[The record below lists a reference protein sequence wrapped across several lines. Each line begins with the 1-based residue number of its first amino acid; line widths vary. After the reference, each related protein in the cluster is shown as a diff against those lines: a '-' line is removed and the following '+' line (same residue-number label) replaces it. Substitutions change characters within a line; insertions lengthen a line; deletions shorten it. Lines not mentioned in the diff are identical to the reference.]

1 MVKRPRQDVMD
12 HRESDELQLLVQQ
25 LAETQN
31 ALAYANQ
38 QIGCM
43 KVQMQDKCISKVVAG
58 GDVVKSLTR
67 QEFHQGSETQGYSSI
82 QKAFTAHGLKE
93 LQNTVA
99 KLGEAVQ
106 TLTRAQSEKELR
118 FDSLAKGLVQTK
130 HDLTLKIEGESRKFS
145 KSVLNLETANKALQT
160 DLEQCK
166 SDVTSLKE
174 ENADLKLKLIN
185 ARSNLTNANEN
196 IEGLQT
202 ELTRSKCDLS
212 TTKQQ
217 IEGLTHQLSDAIS
230 NQKNADANIEGLQ
243 RELAKSKCGM
253 KATQKEIEGLRTE
266 LSEAKSGLANFHIE
280 IEGMRSK
287 LADCEDQ
294 ISKVSQA
301 AFPLGLPKQLSDAM
315 SNQKNADAN
324 IEGLR
329 TELSE
334 AKSGLE
340 NSNMEID
347 GIKSKLVDYENR
359 TSKDPQIAQCLK
371 ACIPSVK
378 WNENGNV
385 QKIEIQGKWH
395 NLGELLHS
403 PATETNLVQMKAAMR
418 MCKTWPKTLDF
429 RRTGLNA
436 SLAKDVADIMNE
448 HPTGFERLCFWD
460 EPGLKNDGL
469 KAIVDNL
476 DARALQNVKT
486 IRLYC
491 GLSGQKGG
499 QIIHTFLEKCGNSL
513 DCLQIGAELGQDG
526 WAAAFSPFENANKKI
541 AIDTLWLQD
550 EFKKEEVW
558 KMLKNCQVANFLN

>member
-315 SNQKNADAN
+315 SNQKNADTN
-324 IEGLR
+324 IEGLKM
-329 TELSE
+329 ELSE
-334 AKSGLE
+334 AKSGLA
-340 NSNMEID
+340 NSHNEID
-347 GIKSKLVDYENR
+347 DS
-359 TSKDPQIAQCLK
+359 QCLK
-371 ACIPSVK
+371 ALIPSVK
-378 WNENGNV
+378 WDKNGNV
-385 QKIEIQGKWH
+385 EKILINEKWH
-395 NLGELLHS
+395 NLGELRDS
-403 PATETNLVQMKAAMR
+403 AVTKTNLGQMKAAMQLS
-418 MCKTWPKTLDF
+418 KTWPKTLMF
-429 RRTGLNA
+429 AQTGLNA
-436 SLAKDVADIMNE
+436 SLAKDVAEIMNE
-448 HPTGFERLCFWD
+448 HPNGFEKLSIWK
-460 EPGLKNDGL
+460 EPELKNDGL

-476 DARALQNVKT
+476 NARALQNVERIT
-486 IRLYC
+486 LINC
-491 GLSGQKGG
+491 GLSGQEGG
-499 QIIHTFLEKCGNSL
+499 QIIHTFLEKCGNRL
-513 DCLQIGAELGQDG
+513 DCLQIGAGLGRAG
-526 WAAAFSPFENANKKI
+526 VVAAFRPFKDSTRI
-541 AIDTLWLQD
+541 MQIRTLHLQHTGVSRQD
-550 EFKKEEVW
+550 VR
-558 KMLKNCQVANFLN
+558 KMLKNCQ